1 MKHII
6 MGTAGHIDHGKTT
19 LIKALTGVDC
29 DRLKEE
35 KARGITIELG
45 FTYLDLLDGIRIG
58 IIDVPGHEK
67 FVHHMVAGV
76 VGMDLVLL
84 VIAADEGIMPQT
96 REHLDICRLL
106 GVKKGLTAITK
117 SDLVEQDWLDLVME
131 EVENF
136 FKGTFLSQGPIIPV
150 SSTTGKGLDGLKGAI
165 INIVKDLPEHTGEG
179 AFRLPVDR
187 VFTIRGFGTVITG
200 TLLSGEVRTG
210 DTVEVLPQQIKARVR
225 GLQVHNEKVEVAMAG
240 QRTAI
245 NLQGVERE
253 IIKRGDLLCQTG
265 LMDPGYLLDA
275 KITLLDNVPV
285 LKNRTRIRFHT
296 GTTEIF
302 GRIILL
308 DREELETGQTC
319 LVQFRLEGKIA
330 VMPHDRFVI
339 RRYSPITT
347 LGGGEII
354 DSHPVKHKRYKKDIL
369 EDLTR
374 LEQASIPQS
383 IEFYIKK
390 AGAGGMDLKSLVG
403 RTNLGQETISK
414 TLEALNND
422 NKILIMDGVNQR
434 AIHKSIYH
442 DLQKEILDV
451 LKEFHEKN
459 PLKGGMSKEE
469 LKARLSSD
477 IDSKLY
483 GRLLEALEKEDR
495 ILVKQETCSLTAH
508 QVSLSPENQDIY
520 DRILKTYKDAGI
532 QPPSQ
537 ATVQDMIKK
546 DKTTVEK
553 LIKLLLEEGRLVRLK
568 GDLLFH
574 KEALNGIVN
583 KVQDFLSDGKQM
595 DIGDFKELAGLSR
608 KFAVPLLEYFDSEG
622 ITMRLG
628 DKRVLRRKAV

>member
-6 MGTAGHIDHGKTT
+6 LGTAGHIDHGKTT

-45 FTYLDLLDGIRIG
+45 FTYLDISDGIRIG

-106 GVKKGLTAITK
+106 GVEKGLTAITK
-117 SDLVEQDWLDLVME
+117 SDLVEQDWLDLVIE

-136 FKGTFLSQGPIIPV
+136 SKGTFLSKSLIIPV
-150 SSTTGKGLDGLKGAI
+150 SSTTGEGLDNLKEAI
-165 INIVKDLPEHTGEG
+165 ANLVRDLPEHMGEG

-187 VFTIRGFGTVITG
+187 VFTMKGFGTVITG

-210 DTVEVLPQQIKARVR
+210 DTVEILPQQTKARVR
-225 GLQVHNEKVEVAMAG
+225 GIQVHNEKVEAAVAG

-253 IIKRGDLLCQTG
+253 IIERGDLLCQPG
-265 LMDPGYLLDA
+265 LLEPSYLLDA
-275 KITLLDNVPV
+275 KITLLERVPA

-302 GRIILL
+302 GRVILL
-308 DREELETGQTC
+308 DREELKPGQTC
-319 LVQFRLEGKIA
+319 MLQFRLEEKIA
-330 VMPHDRFVI
+330 AMPRDRFVI

-354 DSHPVKHKRYKKDIL
+354 DSHPVKHKRYKEDIL
-369 EDLTR
+369 EELTT
-374 LEQASIPQS
+374 LQQASIPEN

-390 AGAGGMDLKSLVG
+390 AGASGMDLKALVG
-403 RTNLGQETISK
+403 RTNLGPGTISQ
-414 TLEALNND
+414 TLEALNHAD
-422 NKILIMDGVNQR
+422 KIMILDGANQR
-434 AIHKSIYH
+434 SIHISIYH
-442 DLQKEILDV
+442 DLQKDILDI
-451 LKEFHEKN
+451 LKEFHKKN

-477 IDSKLY
+477 LDSRLY
-483 GRLLEALEKEDR
+483 GRLLEDLEKEGR
-495 ILVKQETCSLTAH
+495 ILVKQETCSLTEH
-508 QVSLSPENQDIY
+508 KVLLSPEDQRIY
-520 DRILKTYKDAGI
+520 EQILKIYKDAGI

-537 ATVQDMIKK
+537 AAVLDMTKRNK
-546 DKTTVEK
+546 DRGEK
-553 LIKLLLEEGRLVRLK
+553 LIKLLLDEGKLVRLK

-574 KEALNGIVN
+574 KEALNSIIR
-583 KVQDFLSDGKQM
+583 KVQGFLSDGKQM
-595 DIGDFKELAGLSR
+595 DIGDFKEMAGLSR

-628 DKRVLRRKAV
+628 DKRVLRRKGT